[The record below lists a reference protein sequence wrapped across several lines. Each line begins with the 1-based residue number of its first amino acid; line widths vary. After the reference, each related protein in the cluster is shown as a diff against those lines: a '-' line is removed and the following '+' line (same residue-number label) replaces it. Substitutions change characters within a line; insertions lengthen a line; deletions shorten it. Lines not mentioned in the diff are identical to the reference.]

1 MAKIKRTKLS
11 PRERQI
17 LDILFR
23 LGSATVAEVRV
34 AMSDP
39 PAYDSVRTTLRIL
52 EGKEYVR
59 HKQDGPRY
67 VYLPGISRRAAER
80 AAASHLVDTFF
91 EGSAKKAALAL
102 LRSSDLSADELDEL
116 EKLIDKSEGEEK

>member
-1 MAKIKRTKLS
+1 MAKTRRTKRS

-17 LDILFR
+17 LDILFK
-23 LGSATVAEVRV
+23 LGSATVAEVRA

-52 EGKEYVR
+52 EGKQSVR

-67 VYLPGISRRAAER
+67 VYLPVVSRKAAQR
-80 AAASHLVDTFF
+80 DAVNHLVETFF
-91 EGSAKKAALAL
+91 HGSAKKAALAL
-102 LRSSDLSADELDEL
+102 LKNSDLSARELDEL
-116 EKLIDKSEGEEK
+116 QRLIDRNEGGQS

>member
-1 MAKIKRTKLS
+1 MAKARRKRLS

-23 LGSATVAEVRV
+23 LGSATVAEVRG

-52 EGKEYVR
+52 EGKEFVR

-67 VYLPGISRRAAER
+67 VYLPVISRKAAER
-80 AAASHLVDTFF
+80 DAVNHLVQTFF
-91 EGSAKKAALAL
+91 HGSAKKAALAL
-102 LRSSDLSADELDEL
+102 LKNSDLSEREL
-116 EKLIDKSEGEEK
+116 EELQRLIDKSEGEK